1 LVCAA
6 VVNVHTMLVPLRL
19 PLVILPVTDKLVN
32 VPTDVMLVCAAVV
45 NVPTIL
51 VPLRLPPIMLP
62 EALTIPVTLTLPV
75 ELTVVPASVIVVTLD
90 DVAILIPL
98 TAPDQG
104 IIENPTLPTE
114 GPEANNA
121 MSPVVC
127 KLLYEPFVILPIT
140 ARLFVPLCIANAL
153 PDPATVDE
161 SVRVK
166 I

>member
-1 LVCAA
+1 
-6 VVNVHTMLVPLRL
+6 ML
-19 PLVILPVTDKLVN
+19 
-32 VPTDVMLVCAAVV
+32 
-45 NVPTIL
+45 
-51 VPLRLPPIMLP
+51 
-62 EALTIPVTLTLPV
+62 PVTLTLPV
-75 ELTVVPASVIVVTLD
+75 ALTVVPASVIVVTLD
-90 DVAILIPL
+90 DVAIFIPL

-114 GPEANNA
+114 GPDANNA
-121 MSPVVC
+121 ISPVVC